1 MAPPTPSASVSVS
14 EEYRI
19 LVDKSYS
26 KFSRL
31 REFPPFGRNKWDTY
45 YHKAF
50 QVYSKLWKFQQ
61 ENRQKL
67 VETGLK
73 RWEIGEIASRIG
85 QLYYNYY
92 LRTSDSKFLSES
104 YIFYEAIMSRE
115 YFKDTGKDTT
125 LANKQLRFYARFIV
139 ICLLLNRREM
149 VHHLVRQFRVLVDD
163 YCHSFQGNDSKE
175 WKLVVQEIMRFMKA
189 DAPCDTSRPLRYSVL
204 LDPAILPEVSSAES
218 GKSLRLQDAILA
230 SYYHNEVKFSE
241 LTLDTFRMLQS
252 LEWEP
257 SGTLYR
263 TKTVDTGSASGNG
276 PTSLNKGSLQLQI
289 PDPSLPPNPHKYILY
304 RPTVPQLLLA
314 LATACE
320 ELSSDSILLLY
331 ISASGKPPR
340 SSHTGNAGASGS
352 DSHLDSPTE
361 APKTSGSHDSCIEP
375 AQEQNG
381 VLPGSHISSPR
392 STGDVVPGINSGGLW
407 LGGKRSA
414 GINFLYPSD
423 LLPFTR
429 RPLVIVIDSD
439 NSPAFEVISGQ
450 ERGESAAL
458 LLSPTLQPVDDRG
471 STATSSSANGGNLF
485 SFFLTAPL
493 LAFCRVIGVNS
504 STLPPG
510 VYEQLEKLVSQLS
523 SQWGDHLAS
532 SSTIHFTWSRILND
546 SFLRQLIF
554 RFAFCRSTFC
564 LHTLFRNKQEYIPR
578 CLPVLPEEASP
589 TSKILETGIFKLATR
604 LGVIDQFVFTGPNAH
619 TNGAVKVKAQSP
631 PLSARSQAT
640 STGGDI
646 SDGSWSDSSEVV
658 GGTKTGSVIEGR

>member
-1 MAPPTPSASVSVS
+1 MAPPAPSASVSVS
-14 EEYRI
+14 EEYRT

-31 REFPPFGRNKWDTY
+31 REFPPYGRNKWDTY

-92 LRTSDSKFLSES
+92 LRTSDAKFLSES

-115 YFKDTGKDTT
+115 YFKDTGKDSS
-125 LANKQLRFYARFIV
+125 LANKQLRFHARFIV

-149 VHHLVRQFRVLVDD
+149 VHHLVRQFRNLVEE

-175 WKLVVQEIMRFMKA
+175 WKLVMQEIMRFMKA

-204 LDPAILPEVSSAES
+204 LDQHPALLREVSSVET

-257 SGTLYR
+257 SGSLYR
-263 TKTVDTGSASGNG
+263 SKNVDTSASSSANAT
-276 PTSLNKGSLQLQI
+276 PLNKGSLQLQI

-304 RPTVPQLLLA
+304 RPAVPQLLLA

-320 ELSSDSILLLY
+320 ELSSDSVLLLY
-331 ISASGKPPR
+331 ISASGKLPR
-340 SSHTGNAGASGS
+340 SSQAGTTSASGS
-352 DSHLDSPTE
+352 NSRLDSPTDVS
-361 APKTSGSHDSCIEP
+361 KSSTDSGHDS

-381 VLPGSHISSPR
+381 VPPSPHLSSPR
-392 STGDVVPGINSGGLW
+392 SPGGILSGFNTGGLW

-414 GINFLYPSD
+414 GVNFLYPGD

-429 RPLVIVIDSD
+429 RPLVLVIDSD

-450 ERGESAAL
+450 ERGEPTAM
-458 LLSPTLQPVDDRG
+458 LLSPTLQPVEDRG
-471 STATSSSANGGNLF
+471 SAVASSSSSGGNLF
-485 SFFLTAPL
+485 TFFLTAPL
-493 LAFCRVIGVNS
+493 LAFCRVVGVS
-504 STLPPG
+504 STTLQPS
-510 VYEQLEKLVSQLS
+510 VYEELEKLLS
-523 SQWGDHLAS
+523 SFAAKWGDDLAA
-532 SSTIHFTWSRILND
+532 SSTIHFTWARILND
-546 SFLRQLIF
+546 PFLRQLIL

-564 LHTLFRNKQEYIPR
+564 LHAAYRGRHEYIPR
-578 CLPVLPEEASP
+578 CLPALPEESSSI
-589 TSKILETGIFKLATR
+589 SKILEAGIYNLASS
-604 LGVIDQFVFTGPNAH
+604 LGVVDQFVFSNPSAL
-619 TNGAVKVKAQSP
+619 TNGALNVKSQSP
-631 PLSARSQAT
+631 PTSQLSTA
-640 STGGDI
+640 GDL
-646 SDGSWSDSSEVV
+646 SDGSWSDSSEAV
-658 GGTKTGSVIEGR
+658 GATKASSTVEAR